1 MGRKNS
7 PKDPSSLTA
16 PSLPLS
22 VFMNDMTHGPAKVLC
37 TQYQPDIIP
46 SSPWQRV
53 SQHLGDLRGSHG
65 CSEQSREKLREL
77 DLSD

>member
-1 MGRKNS
+1 MGQEEL
-7 PKDPSSLTA
+7 PQGPSSLTA

-22 VFMNDMTHGPAKVLC
+22 VFMNDVTHGPTKVPC
-37 TQYQPDIIP
+37 TEYQPDIIP
-46 SSPWQRV
+46 SLPWQRV